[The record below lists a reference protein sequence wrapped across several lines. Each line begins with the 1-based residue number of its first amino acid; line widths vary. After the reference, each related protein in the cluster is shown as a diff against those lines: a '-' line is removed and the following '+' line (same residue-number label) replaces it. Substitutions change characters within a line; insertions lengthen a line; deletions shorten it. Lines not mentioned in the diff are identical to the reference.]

1 MTAALLEP
9 PIEVAATLST
19 ETLADLV
26 HRLGDVPLSR
36 IRLHPAPGTATE
48 EDVAFGKKPHCE
60 LIDGVLVE
68 QPMGFF
74 EGHVASV
81 LYFFIEQWLGT
92 NPIGYASCEGATTR
106 LEHGNVR
113 VPDALFAR
121 WERTKDRRVPRDPIC
136 DVVPNL
142 AVEVL
147 SNSNTHREIERK
159 RQEYFDAGVELVWIV
174 EPKLMTVEVWSSAKE
189 CRILDRND
197 TLDGGTV
204 LPGFQLPIQTWFDRA
219 QGNAPTPPAQ

>member
-1 MTAALLEP
+1 MSTTLAEP
-9 PIEVAATLST
+9 LPEVATPLST

-48 EDVAFGKKPHCE
+48 DDAASAEKPWCE
-60 LIDGVLVE
+60 LVDGVLVE
-68 QPMGFF
+68 RPMGYF
-74 EGHVASV
+74 EGRLA
-81 LYFFIEQWLGT
+81 FILGVFLEEWLRS
-92 NPIGYASCEGATTR
+92 NPIGYANADGALTR
-106 LEHGNVR
+106 LTHGNVR
-113 VPDALFAR
+113 VPDASFVR
-121 WERTKDRRVPRDPIC
+121 WERTRDHRVPRDPIC
-136 DVVPNL
+136 GIAPNL

-147 SNSNTHREIERK
+147 SPSNTHREIERK

-174 EPKLMTVEVWSSAKE
+174 EPELMTVEVWSSAKE

-204 LPGFQLPIQTWFDRA
+204 LPGFQLSIQTWFDRA
-219 QGNAPTPPAQ
+219 QGNAPALPTP

>member
-1 MTAALLEP
+1 MSTTLLDP
-9 PIEVAATLST
+9 PPEATTQHST

-48 EDVAFGKKPHCE
+48 EDVAHAIRPAPE
-60 LIDGVLVE
+60 LVDGVLVE
-68 QPMGFF
+68 RPMGYF
-74 EGHVASV
+74 EAR
-81 LYFFIEQWLGT
+81 LAFILGVFLEDWLRL
-92 NPIGYASCEGATTR
+92 NPIGYANADGALTR
-106 LEHGNVR
+106 LTYGNVR
-113 VPDALFAR
+113 VPDASFVR
-121 WERTKDRRVPRDPIC
+121 WERTKDHTVPKDPIC
-136 DVVPNL
+136 GIAPNL

-147 SNSNTHREIERK
+147 SKGNAHREIERK

-174 EPKLMTVEVWSSAKE
+174 EPELMTVEVWTSAKE

-204 LPGFQLPIQTWFDRA
+204 LPGFQLPIQAWFDRA
-219 QGNAPTPPAQ
+219 QGNAPTTDKP

>member
-1 MTAALLEP
+1 MSTTLLDP
-9 PIEVAATLST
+9 PLEATTRHST

-48 EDVAFGKKPHCE
+48 HDVLAASRPTPE
-60 LIDGVLVE
+60 LVDGVLLDRA
-68 QPMGFF
+68 MGYF
-74 EGHVASV
+74 ESRLGLMLAVF
-81 LYFFIEQWLGT
+81 LEEWLKAH
-92 NPIGYASCEGATTR
+92 PIGYSNGDGALTR
-106 LEHGNVR
+106 LELGNVR
-113 VPDALFAR
+113 VPDVSFVR
-121 WERTKDRRVPRDPIC
+121 WERTQDHRVPRDPIC
-136 DVVPNL
+136 GVVPNL

-159 RQEYFDAGVELVWIV
+159 LQEYFDAGVELVWIV
-174 EPKLMTVEVWSSAKE
+174 EPELMTVKVWTSAKE

-204 LPGFQLPIQTWFDRA
+204 LPGFQLSIQVWFDRA
-219 QGNAPTPPAQ
+219 QGNAPAPNKP